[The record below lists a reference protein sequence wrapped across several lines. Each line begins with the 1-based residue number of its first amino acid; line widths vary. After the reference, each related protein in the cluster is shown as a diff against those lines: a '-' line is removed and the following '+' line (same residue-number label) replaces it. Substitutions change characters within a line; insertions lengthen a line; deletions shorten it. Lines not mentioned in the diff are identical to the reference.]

1 MEWLLKASVNSHSDS
16 LVTVLTQQV
25 IIFSRQ
31 YEHTPTWYESYSDLV
46 NKAII
51 LDLSGDAFL
60 KSAYSAVGSSGM
72 ILMKLELQI
81 QFPSGLIRATQKKK
95 KLQIFPYNFIHP
107 FSRYTEWEEERCS
120 LSFFLWMNKT
130 ILPPNRFLQE
140 NVRLTSSASLF
151 QTYF

>member
-1 MEWLLKASVNSHSDS
+1 M
-16 LVTVLTQQV
+16 TVLTQQV

-81 QFPSGLIRATQKKK
+81 QFPSGLIRATPKKKKK
-95 KLQIFPYNFIHP
+95 KLKIFPYNFIHP
-107 FSRYTEWEEERCS
+107 FSRYTEWEEERP
-120 LSFFLWMNKT
+120 FFLPTDSYKRMLD
-130 ILPPNRFLQE
+130 LPAQLPYF
-140 NVRLTSSASLF
+140 RLTF
-151 QTYF
+151 